1 MSSVSDRIDGR
12 SARRL
17 RTRARIVEATMELH
31 TTVGPA
37 EATVSAI
44 AERAGVQRHTV
55 YAHFRDDAEL
65 FAACSR
71 LWSERNPPPDP
82 ADWARVA
89 DPHER
94 TRVALGELYA
104 FWERVADDLAA
115 LLPGAE
121 RVPAMAGPLEQWEGF
136 IAAAAATLL
145 RGRGLRG
152 ARRRRALAAAR
163 LAVQPDTWRVLVER
177 GGVPAE
183 EAVALMAGL
192 IDDAAGGA
200 VRG

>member
-1 MSSVSDRIDGR
+1 
-12 SARRL
+12 
-17 RTRARIVEATMELH
+17 MELH

-37 EATVSAI
+37 GATISAI

-82 ADWARVA
+82 AAWARVA
-89 DPHER
+89 DPRER
-94 TRVALGELYA
+94 TRIALAELYA
-104 FWERVADDLAA
+104 YWASTADDLAA

-121 RVPAMAGPLEQWEGF
+121 RVPAMAGPLREWQGF
-136 IAAAAATLL
+136 IDSAAAALL

-152 ARRRRALAAAR
+152 ARRRRALAAAG
-163 LAVQPDTWRVLVER
+163 LAVQHETWRALVQR
-177 GGVPAE
+177 GGMLPE
-183 EAVALMAGL
+183 EAVALMTDL
-192 IDDAAGGA
+192 VDEAAGGA
-200 VRG
+200 VRE

>member
-1 MSSVSDRIDGR
+1 MTTVSDRIDGR
-12 SARRL
+12 TARRL

-37 EATVSAI
+37 GATISAI

-82 ADWARVA
+82 AGWVRVA

-94 TRVALGELYA
+94 TRIALAELYA
-104 FWERVADDLAA
+104 YWASTADDLAA

-121 RVPAMAGPLEQWEGF
+121 RVPAMAGPLREWQGF
-136 IAAAAATLL
+136 IDSAAAALL

-152 ARRRRALAAAR
+152 ARRRRALAAAG
-163 LAVQPDTWRVLVER
+163 LAVQHETWRALVQR
-177 GGVPAE
+177 GGMLPE
-183 EAVALMAGL
+183 EAVALMTDL
-192 IDDAAGGA
+192 VDEAAGGA
-200 VRG
+200 VRE

>member
-1 MSSVSDRIDGR
+1 MSVVSARIDGR
-12 SARRL
+12 TARRL

-37 EATVSAI
+37 GATISAI

-71 LWSERNPPPDP
+71 LWSERNPSPDP
-82 ADWARVA
+82 AVWARIA

-94 TRVALGELYA
+94 TRMALAELYA
-104 FWERVADDLAA
+104 YWARTADDLAA

-121 RVPAMAGPLEQWEGF
+121 RVPAMAEPLEEWQQF
-136 IAAAAATLL
+136 IASAAAALL

-152 ARRRRALAAAR
+152 ARRRRALAAAG
-163 LAVQPDTWRVLVER
+163 LVVQHETWRALVQR
-177 GGVPAE
+177 GGMTAE
-183 EAVALMAGL
+183 EAVTLMADL
-192 IDDAAGGA
+192 VEDAA
-200 VRG
+200 RR

>member
-1 MSSVSDRIDGR
+1 MSTVSDRIDGR
-12 SARRL
+12 TARRL

-37 EATVSAI
+37 QATISAI

-82 ADWARVA
+82 GAWARVA

-94 TRVALGELYA
+94 TRIALAELYA
-104 FWERVADDLAA
+104 YWAVTADDLAA

-121 RVPAMAGPLEQWEGF
+121 RVPAMAAPLQEWQGF
-136 IAAAAATLL
+136 IDAVAAALL

-152 ARRRRALAAAR
+152 ARRRRAMAAAG
-163 LAVQPDTWRVLVER
+163 LAVQHETWRALVQR
-177 GGVPAE
+177 GGMRPE
-183 EAVALMAGL
+183 EAVALMVNL
-192 IDDAAGGA
+192 VEEAAGGT
-200 VRG
+200 VPG

>member
-12 SARRL
+12 TARRL

-37 EATVSAI
+37 EATISAI

-121 RVPAMAGPLEQWEGF
+121 RVPAMAGPLQQWEGF
-136 IAAAAATLL
+136 IAAAAAALL

-152 ARRRRALAAAR
+152 ARRRQALAAAR

-192 IDDAAGGA
+192 IDEAAGGA